1 MLFVNTMVYRGK
13 ENPVQSRVFSPPIT
27 PSLLPRSYAGCTRA
41 AKGDFPFG
49 NPDFFQILPFIANFA
64 YNNYE
69 KGGIFLPLKKIINEA

>member
-1 MLFVNTMVYRGK
+1 MLFVNTMVFGGK

-27 PSLLPRSYAGCTRA
+27 PSLSRA

-69 KGGIFLPLKKIINEA
+69 RGGIFLPLKKIINEA